1 MAGAIRPLTRP
12 ALNAAS
18 MWVVGVGAVAW
29 VGTVVWART
38 ADIGAMPGTMDMA
51 AAAFVAM
58 WSLMMAAMMLPSVAP
73 LAGLYARTITER
85 RSTRLA
91 AFGAGYLL
99 AWASTGLAAFWL
111 ADLFADVAAGR
122 GSTGK
127 AVAATAFAVC
137 GLYQLTP
144 LKERCLAHCRSPLI
158 HVFHYAGFRGVTR
171 DVRAGLHHGLYCLGC
186 CWTLMVLLVAFGVM
200 NLLAMA
206 GLALV
211 IGVEK
216 HWRHGRVFA
225 RAVGIAALVLAV
237 LVVLEPG
244 LAPGL
249 DPGST
254 GEHDMQ
260 MEMDRAAPPSARDAG
275 LAARSDHPG
284 ITPIARPTSAN

>member
-1 MAGAIRPLTRP
+1 VPDAAPVAGAVRPLTRP
-12 ALNAAS
+12 VLNAAS

-29 VGTVVWART
+29 IGTIVWART
-38 ADIGAMPGTMDMA
+38 AEMDAMPGTMDMA
-51 AAAFVAM
+51 VAAFVAM

-85 RSTRLA
+85 RAPRLT

-99 AWASTGLAAFWL
+99 AWASTGAVAFWL
-111 ADLFADVAAGR
+111 ADFFADVASGR
-122 GSTGK
+122 SSTGK

-144 LKERCLAHCRSPLI
+144 LKDRCLGHCRSPLT
-158 HVFHYAGFRGVTR
+158 HVFRYASFRGATR
-171 DVRAGLHHGLYCLGC
+171 DLRAGLHHGLFCLGC

-200 NLLAMA
+200 NLVAMV

-216 HWRHGRVFA
+216 HWRHGRRFA

-249 DPGST
+249 DPGGT
-254 GEHDMQ
+254 EEHDMQ
-260 MEMDRAAPPSARDAG
+260 MEMD
-275 LAARSDHPG
+275 
-284 ITPIARPTSAN
+284 